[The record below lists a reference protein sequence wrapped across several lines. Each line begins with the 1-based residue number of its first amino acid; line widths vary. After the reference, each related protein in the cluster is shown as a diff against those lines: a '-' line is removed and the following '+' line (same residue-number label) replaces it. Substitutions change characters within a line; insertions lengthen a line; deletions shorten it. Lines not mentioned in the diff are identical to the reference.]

1 MEQFVDYFRQAQ
13 DAGLGVT
20 LHIAE
25 VAVYYPI
32 PWV

>member
-1 MEQFVDYFRQAQ
+1 MEQFADYFRQAK

-25 VAVYYPI
+25 VAIYHFI
-32 PWV
+32 T